1 MQFLASLP
9 TYGQDQAAKNIWNK
23 LREFLGDTDGIC
35 YYKHPVITST
45 TKSVPDLTLLAHG
58 FQPLVIKSLDFTT
71 EDITSIEELT
81 WIVRGQ
87 SFDSPVL
94 ELDDYMVGLQHKFDK
109 ERLLRHSFEII
120 GAVAFPLI
128 SKTEFEERFFPL
140 PEHIK
145 IIWADLNV
153 EDALVPIASPIGDE
167 EWLLAKSVFQ
177 GVSPLNKSVISSHAQ
192 ANTFG
197 EAIRILERSIALL
210 DEEQHKVAVQIA
222 PGPQRIR
229 GLAGTGKTVVLAMKA
244 ANLHLRYPDKR
255 ILFTF
260 HTQSL
265 YNQARALITKFYR
278 IHSDSDPDW
287 DKLHVRHSWGGA
299 SRPGVYADVC
309 KRYGYTPMTFTVAQN
324 LDRAAPFRAAC
335 KTALQ
340 IEIKPYYE
348 YILADEAQD
357 FPLEFFRLLYRLATE
372 NKCIYWA
379 YDELQSLSSA
389 EVPSPTELFGVDQ
402 NGTALVSLEGEE
414 YEGGIEK
421 DFVLHRSYRCPQEVL
436 MLAHAIGLGI
446 HSIRGCV
453 QMLANKSSWTSVG
466 YEIVAGDLVKGEQT
480 IIYRPPENSPN
491 RIKQIYKGP
500 QEIIEVRAFDE
511 RTDEL
516 TWVAES
522 IYRNIAEE
530 DVRPEQIVVISLDSK
545 LAKRYLMKIQS
556 ELLKHDIGSTIPGL
570 INDTAEF
577 AEPGMVTLSTVYRA
591 KGNEAPIVYIISFDS
606 LYEYT
611 EELERRNQAF
621 AAISRSKGLVRI
633 TGTGKPMVAAKGE
646 IGRILKDIPQF
657 NFIFPDMEHLRR
669 LDASETSRRRRE
681 VRTAKE
687 SISKLL
693 GLELDALHALSPSLL
708 KDLKNK
714 LEEVSDE
721 D

>member
-9 TYGQDQAAKNIWNK
+9 TYGQDQAAKNIWGKIN
-23 LREFLGDTDGIC
+23 EFLGDRDGIC

-45 TKSVPDLTLLAHG
+45 TKSVPDLTLLSYG
-58 FQPLVIKSLDFTT
+58 FQPLVIKSLDFTID
-71 EDITSIEELT
+71 DIASSEELT
-81 WIVRGQ
+81 WIVRGE

-94 ELDDYMVGLQHKFDK
+94 ELDDYMIGLQHKFNK
-109 ERLLRHSFEII
+109 ERLLRHSFEIV
-120 GAVAFPLI
+120 GAIALPLI
-128 SKTEFEERFFPL
+128 SKAEFEERFSPL

-153 EDALVPIASPIGDE
+153 EDAFVPMSTILSDE

-177 GVSPLNKSVISSHAQ
+177 GVSPLNKGVISPSAR
-192 ANTFG
+192 ADTFG
-197 EAIRILERSIALL
+197 EAIRMLEKSIALL

-244 ANLHLRYPDKR
+244 ANLHLRYPDKH

-287 DKLHVRHSWGGA
+287 EKLHVRHGWGGA

-309 KRYGYTPMTFTVAQN
+309 KRYGSIPMTFTVARTV
-324 LDRAAPFRAAC
+324 DPAFPFRACC
-335 KTALQ
+335 KAALRLD
-340 IEIKPYYE
+340 IKPYYE
-348 YILADEAQD
+348 YILIDEAQD

-402 NGTALVSLEGEE
+402 KGNPLVTLEGEE

-421 DFVLHRSYRCPQEVL
+421 DFVLHRSYRCPQQVL

-466 YEIVAGDLVKGEQT
+466 YEITTGDLVKGEET
-480 IIYRPPENSPN
+480 IIHRPPENSPN
-491 RIKQIYKGP
+491 RINEIYKG
-500 QEIIEVRAFDE
+500 QQAIIEVKEFNE
-511 RTDEL
+511 RNEEL
-516 TWVAES
+516 AWVAES
-522 IYRNIAEE
+522 IYKNIAEE

-545 LAKRYLMKIQS
+545 AAKRYLMKIQS
-556 ELLKHDIGSTIPGL
+556 ELLKHTIGSTIPGL
-570 INDTAEF
+570 IDDTAEF

-591 KGNEAPIVYIISFDS
+591 KGNEAPVVYIVSFDS

-611 EELERRNQAF
+611 EEIERRNQAF

-633 TGTGKPMVAAKGE
+633 TGSGKPMIAAKSE
-646 IGRILKDIPQF
+646 IGRILEDIPYF
-657 NFIFPDMEHLRR
+657 KFAFPDMEHIRR

-693 GLELDALHALSPSLL
+693 NLEPDALQALSPALL
-708 KDLKNK
+708 KELMSKLK
-714 LEEVSDE
+714 EVPDE